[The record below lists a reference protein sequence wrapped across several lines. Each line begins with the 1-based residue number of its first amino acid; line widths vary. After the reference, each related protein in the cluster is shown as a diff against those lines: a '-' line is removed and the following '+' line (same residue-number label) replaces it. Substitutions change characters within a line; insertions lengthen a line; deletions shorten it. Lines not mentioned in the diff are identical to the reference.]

1 METASNFYFLFRWHL
16 PGFVGHYT
24 AFFLGL
30 FFMLVYYI
38 FFHPTGGAHID
49 FNRFL
54 LTTSKRRRKVNKEST
69 ESGTPKDFAAK
80 PAEAPAAAD
89 NVDGVTEMKL
99 TEVFKVYEGKRE
111 KAPEADPTHV
121 TVVLPSKSTEQKNK
135 KKKDDTKRG
144 KFVHRHPIFQKANSA
159 PPDMVPPR
167 SGRNLSVA
175 KTRTLKNL

>member
-1 METASNFYFLFRWHL
+1 MEMASNFYFLFRWHL

-80 PAEAPAAAD
+80 PAEASMVVPISRTPGIFSITSDTAMMTMATFTVRARIAMRVRWLRSATGSPSVCKCASQPAASPLMI
-89 NVDGVTEMKL
+89 E
-99 TEVFKVYEGKRE
+99 
-111 KAPEADPTHV
+111 
-121 TVVLPSKSTEQKNK
+121 
-135 KKKDDTKRG
+135 
-144 KFVHRHPIFQKANSA
+144 
-159 PPDMVPPR
+159 
-167 SGRNLSVA
+167 
-175 KTRTLKNL
+175 